1 MPAVEV
7 DHLVVRYRSLVA
19 VDGVSFDA
27 DAGEVVALLGP
38 NGAGKT
44 TTVETLEGFRR
55 ADAGAVRVL
64 GLDPWS
70 DHTKLTAR
78 IGVLLQRGSIYP
90 VMCAERAVRLFAT
103 YYEDPRDPDE
113 LIDLVSLR
121 PVARTPYKRLSGG
134 EQQRLAL
141 ALALVGKPRVAFLD
155 EPTAGVDP
163 AGRIAVRDVVAG
175 LRTDGVCVIL
185 TSHELDEVQRL
196 ADRVVIVDHGRVVA
210 AGRQGE
216 IQGDSEELRFA
227 AEPGLAIGE
236 LSAWLGAA
244 VTEETPGEYLVSAP
258 PVPALV
264 AALAVWLAER
274 DLPLGDLRAGRQRLE
289 DVFLRLTGSGVAE
302 PTSRACDGASSAP
315 QRGSHKRSAR
325 R

>member
-7 DHLVVRYRSLVA
+7 DHLVVRYGSLVA

-27 DAGEVVALLGP
+27 DLGEVVALLGP

-44 TTVETLEGFRR
+44 TTVETLEGYRR
-55 ADAGAVRVL
+55 ADGGTLRVL

-70 DHTKLTAR
+70 DHTELTSR
-78 IGVLLQRGSIYP
+78 VGILLQRGGIYP
-90 VMCAERAVRLFAT
+90 IMSVERPVRRFAA
-103 YYEDPRDPDE
+103 YYVDPRNPDE
-113 LIDLVSLR
+113 LIDLVGLR
-121 PVARTPYKRLSGG
+121 AVARTPYKRLSGG

-141 ALALVGKPRVAFLD
+141 ALALIGKPRVAFLD

-175 LRTDGVCVIL
+175 LRADGVCVIL

-216 IQGDSEELRFA
+216 IQGESEELRFA
-227 AEPGLAIGE
+227 AEPGLAIEE
-236 LSAWLGAA
+236 LSARLGAR
-244 VTEETPGEYLVSAP
+244 VTEGPPGEYLVPAP
-258 PVPALV
+258 PAPALV
-264 AALAVWLAER
+264 AKLAAWLAER
-274 DLPLGDLRAGRQRLE
+274 DLQLGDIRAGRQRLE
-289 DVFLRLTGSGVAE
+289 DVFLRLTGAGAAE
-302 PTSRACDGASSAP
+302 PVNEGSDIGSSGSGLSSRNGR
-315 QRGSHKRSAR
+315 QRR
-325 R
+325 